1 MKKIFVA
8 ASCALTVSLGSF
20 FPVQAQISG
29 DPVSGE
35 RIARQWCSSCHLVAN
50 DQAVAGTAV
59 PSFFEIAKDP
69 LISREQ
75 IAGFL
80 ADPHPKMPDMSL
92 TTQEIA
98 DLTRYI
104 STLAP

>member
-1 MKKIFVA
+1 MKKFLVL
-8 ASCALTVSLGSF
+8 SLCAMTVSLSLSSR
-20 FPVQAQISG
+20 VSAQISG
-29 DPVSGE
+29 DSASGE
-35 RIARQWCSSCHLVAN
+35 RIAKQWCSACHLVSN

-69 LISREQ
+69 LITSEQ

-98 DLTRYI
+98 DLTKYI
-104 STLAP
+104 ATLAP